1 MERSVTQRR
10 SARMNF
16 VSIVADRDAVHA
28 NLGTAFATDRVRLS
42 SPSAATTRDASTVT
56 PVPSRPER
64 TP

>member
-1 MERSVTQRR
+1 
-10 SARMNF
+10 MNF

-28 NLGTAFATDRVRLS
+28 NLGTAFATDRVRPS